1 MSNTQWKSDWLR
13 SGPLFAL
20 SHVAL
25 ARLFE
30 GGELKALIE
39 YKGTRQNSFYT
50 IRRFRQ
56 GVRSKAIGRFTL
68 EEAMAAAENFQTA

>member
-1 MSNTQWKSDWLR
+1 MSYTMKVDWLR
-13 SGPLFAL
+13 SGPLCAPL
-20 SHVAL
+20 HVAL
-25 ARLFE
+25 VRLFE
-30 GGELKALIE
+30 GGEPKVLIE
-39 YKGTRQNSFYT
+39 YRGTPQKYFYM